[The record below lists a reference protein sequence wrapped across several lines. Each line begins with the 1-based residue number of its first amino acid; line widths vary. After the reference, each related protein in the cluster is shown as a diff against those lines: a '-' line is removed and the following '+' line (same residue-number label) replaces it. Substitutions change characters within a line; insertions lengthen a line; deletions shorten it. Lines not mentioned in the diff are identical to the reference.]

1 MLNQLLDGL
10 KGKVTS
16 DTYKAWRTKLSE
28 GEAAKRA
35 GAGANKY
42 AEDGD
47 IHPVRMLEE
56 VRDFMDRDAILCVD
70 GQETLN
76 YGRQTMTTFA
86 PGHRLNSGPFGTM
99 GVGLPFG
106 VGAKVAKPNT
116 QVIVV
121 HGDGSLGLNAMEL
134 DTAIRH
140 KIPILVVVSL
150 NGGWTG
156 DPKREKPG
164 RDLGYTRFDKMCEA
178 LGGYGE
184 YVTKP
189 EEIRPALERAKV
201 KVNEGM
207 VALVN
212 VRTDYRA
219 RFAGVAFSDYST

>member
-1 MLNQLLDGL
+1 
-10 KGKVTS
+10 
-16 DTYKAWRTKLSE
+16 
-28 GEAAKRA
+28 
-35 GAGANKY
+35 
-42 AEDGD
+42 
-47 IHPVRMLEE
+47 MLEA
-56 VRDFMDRDAILCVD
+56 VRDFADRDAILCVD

-76 YGRQTMTTFA
+76 YGRLTMPTYA

-106 VGAKVAKPNT
+106 VGAKVACPDK

-121 HGDGSLGLNAMEL
+121 HGDGSMGLNAMEL

-140 KIPILVVVSL
+140 KIPILVVISL

-164 RDLGYTRFDKMCEA
+164 RDLGYTRYDKICEA

-184 YVTKP
+184 YITKA
-189 EEIRPALERAKV
+189 EDITPALERAQKKV
-201 KVNEGM
+201 DEGM

>member
-1 MLNQLLDGL
+1 M
-10 KGKVTS
+10 
-16 DTYKAWRTKLSE
+16 
-28 GEAAKRA
+28 
-35 GAGANKY
+35 
-42 AEDGD
+42 
-47 IHPVRMLEE
+47 
-56 VRDFMDRDAILCVD
+56 
-70 GQETLN
+70 
-76 YGRQTMTTFA
+76 
-86 PGHRLNSGPFGTM
+86 
-99 GVGLPFG
+99 
-106 VGAKVAKPNT
+106 GAKVAKPNT

-184 YVTKP
+184 YVTKA
-189 EEIRPALERAKV
+189 EDIRPALERAKV

-219 RFAGVAFSDYST
+219 RFAGVAFSDYTT